1 MTVRKSLAVLAAAF
15 GLNLAVTG
23 AVFAEPSYEAR
34 AAYDR
39 GVAAQQAG
47 DMESAVT
54 EWKEAAKGG
63 HTGAAWILANLYDKG
78 VGGVSKSEAQAYE
91 YLLIAA
97 RGGQPA
103 AAVRLGEIYLEGN
116 ERIGLKRNY
125 AQALKSFEAASL
137 AQRADA
143 QYYISLMHR
152 NGWGTPV
159 DRTES
164 LRWLLLSAK
173 KRYAPAFAELGR
185 IHMEGEG
192 VAKDRIDGWGYLMLA
207 NRFGDQAQRAAADE
221 LMEKYEGWMKPGEKE
236 KAQEMADT
244 WVASHGGA

>member
-23 AVFAEPSYEAR
+23 AVFAEPSHEAQ

-54 EWKEAAKGG
+54 EWQKAAEEG
-63 HTGAAWILANLYDKG
+63 HTGAAWILANLYDRG
-78 VGGVSKSEAQAYE
+78 VGGVSQSAAKAYE

-116 ERIGLKRNY
+116 PEIGLKRNY
-125 AQALKSFEAASL
+125 EQALKSFETASL

-164 LRWLLLSAK
+164 LRWLLLAAK
-173 KRYAPAFAELGR
+173 KRYAPAFSELGR
-185 IHMEGEG
+185 VHMEGDG
-192 VAKDRIDGWGYLMLA
+192 VAKNRIDGWGYLMLA
-207 NRFGDQAQRAAADE
+207 DRFGNDAQKAAASE
-221 LMEKYEGWMKPGEKE
+221 LMEKYDGWMKPGEKD
-236 KAQEMADT
+236 KAREMADT

>member
-23 AVFAEPSYEAR
+23 AVFAEPSHEAQ
-34 AAYDR
+34 AAYER
-39 GVAAQQAG
+39 GVAAQQSG
-47 DMESAVT
+47 DMETAVT
-54 EWKEAAKGG
+54 EWKEAAEEG

-78 VGGVSKSEAQAYE
+78 VGGVVASEAKAYE
-91 YLLIAA
+91 YLLMAA

-103 AAVRLGEIYLEGN
+103 AAVRLGQIYLTGN
-116 ERIGLKRNY
+116 EKIGLKQNY
-125 AQALKSFEAASL
+125 EQALKSFEAASL
-137 AQRADA
+137 AQRGDA
-143 QYYISLMHR
+143 QYYVSIMHR

-185 IHMEGEG
+185 VHMEGEG
-192 VAKDRIDGWGYLMLA
+192 VAKNRVEGWGYLILA
-207 NRFGDQAQRAAADE
+207 NRFGDEQQRAATNE
-221 LMEKYEGWMKPGEKE
+221 LMEKYDGWMKPGEKE

-244 WVASHGGA
+244 WIASHGGA

>member
-15 GLNLAVTG
+15 GLNLAVNG
-23 AVFAEPSYEAR
+23 AVFAEPSHEAQ

-54 EWKEAAKGG
+54 EWQEAAKEG

-78 VGGVSKSEAQAYE
+78 VGGVRQSDAKAYE

-97 RGGQPA
+97 RGGQPG
-103 AAVRLGEIYLEGN
+103 AAVRLGEIYLTGN
-116 ERIGLKRNY
+116 EKIGLKQNY

-185 IHMEGEG
+185 VHMEGEG
-192 VAKDRIDGWGYLMLA
+192 VAKNRIDGWGYLMLA
-207 NRFGDQAQRAAADE
+207 NRFGNEQQRAAAEE
-221 LMEKYEGWMKPGEKE
+221 LMDKYDGWMKPGEKD
-236 KAQEMADT
+236 KAREMADT
-244 WVASHGGA
+244 WIASHGGA